1 MIRESFRQLVSPI
14 QKYIRKHPD
23 IFIVGFQKCG
33 TTSLHNYLLQ
43 NEHIVSSETKGTKE
57 IDHLA
62 IKDDLGRFLY
72 NFPLKNVEGH
82 CLATS
87 HRFTYNLGGL
97 ARIKRYFP
105 DAKILVTM
113 RNPVTR
119 AYSHYKHNMRTGGEP
134 LSFET
139 YVDNEFKLIEQFN
152 NINDIKEIFEKTYA
166 PEWSYGM
173 FVTKGLYVP
182 YIEEII
188 KNDLN
193 FYPVFIEDIQNDF
206 KGEMEKIYQFLEI
219 PVGDLQEPPRYNTGG
234 YKSQPES
241 AAVDRLKAFYKPY
254 NERLFKLIGKK
265 SKHW

>member
-1 MIRESFRQLVSPI
+1 
-14 QKYIRKHPD
+14 
-23 IFIVGFQKCG
+23 
-33 TTSLHNYLLQ
+33 
-43 NEHIVSSETKGTKE
+43 
-57 IDHLA
+57 
-62 IKDDLGRFLY
+62 
-72 NFPLKNVEGH
+72 
-82 CLATS
+82 
-87 HRFTYNLGGL
+87 
-97 ARIKRYFP
+97 
-105 DAKILVTM
+105 
-113 RNPVTR
+113 
-119 AYSHYKHNMRTGGEP
+119 
-134 LSFET
+134 
-139 YVDNEFKLIEQFN
+139 
-152 NINDIKEIFEKTYA
+152 
-166 PEWSYGM
+166 M

-219 PVGDLQEPPRYNTGG
+219 PTGDLQEPPRYNTGG